1 MDEATQEFLFMKLI
15 FQVQQLGFMGLG
27 KLKNPVSLQAEINIS
42 QVKLCIEMLEMI
54 KLKTKGN
61 LSEKEGHYL
70 DEVIREM
77 KISFVSISKTA

>member
-1 MDEATQEFLFMKLI
+1 MDEGTQEFLFMKLI

-27 KLKNPVSLQAEINIS
+27 KLKNPVSFKAEINES
-42 QVKLCIEMLEMI
+42 QVKLSVEMLEMI

-61 LSEKEGHYL
+61 LSEKEEHYL

-77 KISFVSISKTA
+77 KIGFVSISKKA